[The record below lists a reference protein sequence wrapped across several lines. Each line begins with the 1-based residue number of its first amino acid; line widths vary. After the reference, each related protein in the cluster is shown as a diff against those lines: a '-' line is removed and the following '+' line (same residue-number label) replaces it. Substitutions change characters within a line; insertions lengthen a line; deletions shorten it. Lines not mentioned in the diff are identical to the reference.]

1 MKKMILL
8 TLILCL
14 AASTASAAVFGV
26 RGGLT
31 LSPDQFHVGGHVDLG
46 PVFSPLRLVPNVE
59 IGFGDDLTIIAINGD
74 VIYDFAETPWS
85 IGGELGLNI
94 TNFDSDIPGVDSS
107 STDFGLSVLG
117 NYRVALS
124 SGKTLLLEA
133 KLGLIDSA
141 DVKLTVGWNF

>member
-1 MKKMILL
+1 MKRLILL

-14 AASTASAAVFGV
+14 MVSTASAAVFGV
-26 RGGLT
+26 RGGFT

-59 IGFGDDLTIIAINGD
+59 IGFGDNLTIIAINGD
-74 VIYDFAETPWS
+74 VIYDFPETPWS
-85 IGGELGLNI
+85 LGGELGLNI

-117 NYRVALS
+117 NYRVVLS
-124 SGKTLLLEA
+124 SGKTLLLEL
-133 KLGLIDSA
+133 KLGLVDSA
-141 DVKLTVGWNF
+141 DAKFTVGWNF